1 MAGLFVTLE
10 GIDGVGKSTVA
21 KHVCLKLMSH
31 DVNAIVEAEPT
42 RTKLG
47 QLAWQAV
54 VEGLGYDDTTTAL
67 LFAADRIEHAKLI
80 AQMVRRFDVVICDRY
95 KHSSFAYQG
104 SWQHLAFGSVGPFDW
119 IKTINAAAPDPDLAI
134 VLEIPI
140 EVAKQR
146 AAARNGKRD
155 PDWATIERAAQRY
168 RQMAEANWLT
178 PVDASRPLEDVVSDV
193 FGIIMAKRASVSG

>member
-1 MAGLFVTLE
+1 MSGLFVTLE

-21 KHVCLKLMSH
+21 KEVCLRLMTQGLT
-31 DVNAIVEAEPT
+31 AIVEAEPT

-80 AQMVRRFDVVICDRY
+80 AQMLRRFDVVICERY

-104 SWQHLAFGSVGPFDW
+104 SWQHLVFGSSGPFDW

-140 EVAKQR
+140 HVAKQR
-146 AAARNGKRD
+146 AASREGKRD
-155 PDWATIERAAQRY
+155 PDWSMIERAAQRY
-168 RQMAEANWLT
+168 RQMVDCKWLT
-178 PVDASRPLEDVVSDV
+178 PVDANQPLADVVSQV
-193 FGIIMAKRASVSG
+193 YSLIMAKRAGVG